1 MVIFLLILW
10 MVNFISFKQLLV
22 IYFFLFLSWLY
33 NLWSNDKEIHVEF
46 NGRGDD
52 DDN

>member
-1 MVIFLLILW
+1 MVIFLFILW
-10 MVNFISFKQLLV
+10 IVNFISFKQLAV

-33 NLWSNDKEIHVEF
+33 KIWSEDKEMHINF
-46 NGRGDD
+46 NNRSDD